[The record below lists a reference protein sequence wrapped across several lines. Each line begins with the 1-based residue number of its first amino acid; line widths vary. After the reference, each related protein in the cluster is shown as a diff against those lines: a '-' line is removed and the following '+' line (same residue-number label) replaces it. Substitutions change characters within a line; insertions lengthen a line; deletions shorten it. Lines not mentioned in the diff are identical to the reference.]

1 MNIVLIV
8 NTNNR
13 TTIVDMNNNINKP
26 TFLRDKTRTQGSS
39 GLFNTTIKP
48 VFKIYSRFMMGYV
61 GGARL
66 VGPVALRRCTPHG

>member
-1 MNIVLIV
+1 VNIVLIV

-26 TFLRDKTRTQGSS
+26 HIRDKTRTQGSS